1 MMIYIRSMKIL
12 EYGLWIIVALGLGLK
27 LLHLPLSDLFVVIGT
42 TLLAMLYFFLGW
54 LLFPVKGAGK
64 RMVALSIVSGV
75 VLSIAITG
83 LLFKIQIWPMG
94 SLYLLIS
101 IPALALLLIVI
112 QTQRGSRPELA
123 PYFNGLTKRL
133 LPAFFLA
140 VMIYPVEQRT
150 LLNFYNRDQPG
161 KAELLDSMYRSHDP
175 VVKDSLFQE
184 IRRLEMAQPE

>member
-1 MMIYIRSMKIL
+1 MTIHWTYESFGIRPFGHCSVGAWAEASTL
-12 EYGLWIIVALGLGLK
+12 
-27 LLHLPLSDLFVVIGT
+27 VISGV

-54 LLFPVKGAGK
+54 MIFPMKGSGK
-64 RMVALSIVSGV
+64 RMVALSVLSGMA
-75 VLSIAITG
+75 LSIAITG
-83 LLFKIQIWPMG
+83 FLFKIQIWPMG

-133 LPAFFLA
+133 LPAFVLS
-140 VMIYPVEQRT
+140 VMFYPVEQRT

-175 VVKDSLFQE
+175 VVKDSIFQA
-184 IRRLEMAQPE
+184 IRRLETAQPD